1 MIGFIVNRFL
11 LALITIWVV
20 TVISFALIQLPPGDY
35 ITSYVAQLMS
45 QGEQVSDQ
53 EAEQLRQQY
62 GLGDPFVV
70 QYYKWLEKAAVGN
83 FGISMEYQRPVTQV
97 IGDRIF
103 LTAAL
108 AFSAALFTYALAV
121 PIGVISAVKQY
132 SITDYVATFIGFLGL
147 AVPNFLLA
155 LSILY
160 FGFVL
165 FDANI
170 GGLFSPEYA
179 SAPYSFGKIMNLL
192 SHLWLPALV
201 LSIAGTA
208 QIIRVLRANMLDE
221 LRRPYVVTARAK
233 GLSEWR
239 VILKYPLRVALN
251 PVISTLGYLLPTLVS
266 GSIIVS
272 IVMSLPTLG
281 PLLLRAL
288 IAQDMFL
295 SGTIV
300 LLIGIMTVIGTF
312 VSDLLLAWVDP
323 RIRMEGS

>member
-1 MIGFIVNRFL
+1 
-11 LALITIWVV
+11 
-20 TVISFALIQLPPGDY
+20 
-35 ITSYVAQLMS
+35 
-45 QGEQVSDQ
+45 
-53 EAEQLRQQY
+53 
-62 GLGDPFVV
+62 
-70 QYYKWLEKAAVGN
+70 
-83 FGISMEYQRPVTQV
+83 
-97 IGDRIF
+97 
-103 LTAAL
+103 
-108 AFSAALFTYALAV
+108 
-121 PIGVISAVKQY
+121 
-132 SITDYVATFIGFLGL
+132 
-147 AVPNFLLA
+147 
-155 LSILY
+155 
-160 FGFVL
+160 
-165 FDANI
+165 
-170 GGLFSPEYA
+170 
-179 SAPYSFGKIMNLL
+179 MNLL